1 VTSALFDND
10 SDFLLMGDGAKNL
23 SIGYVGTGEVVHSI
37 SLTVRITLCFRI
49 VDADAYGVKGIPSR
63 IRAYEENVL
72 LSCFDDSM
80 VRLFTWRLNSV
91 AEAKGCNKS
100 VFDLA
105 VSNDE
110 SMFVSCVSHTML

>member
-49 VDADAYGVKGIPSR
+49 GR
-63 IRAYEENVL
+63 
-72 LSCFDDSM
+72 
-80 VRLFTWRLNSV
+80 
-91 AEAKGCNKS
+91 
-100 VFDLA
+100 
-105 VSNDE
+105 
-110 SMFVSCVSHTML
+110 